1 VINANQN
8 SYRGRSTLRDQRR
21 SLLAVGGRVSLSC
34 LALFPVIFSTHFRYG
49 RSAREIR
56 IFLETL
62 MFVVACQLLLSQ
74 YASGAT
80 NDDSWHNL
88 GGVTRDRYY
97 TVIDRKSNCVTGH
110 IVETTNAGVTIKLPD
125 STSVTIDR
133 INVLR
138 VSVSQAAPN
147 FPHNLQADID
157 RVGDVIYNDKSSW
170 SDLKVLAPL
179 KRLHIEGQMVRIVR
193 KDGHSIEGKLADIS
207 DNGLEIERLASTQ
220 NIPKADIALT
230 YYLRYK
236 PLSDSVKYS
245 AQEDFWYDPR
255 LWPYYLKLSPKIP
268 VRLFDASIPEDDSAP
283 QCVNSSRDH

>member
-1 VINANQN
+1 
-8 SYRGRSTLRDQRR
+8 
-21 SLLAVGGRVSLSC
+21 
-34 LALFPVIFSTHFRYG
+34 VIFPTYFRYG

-62 MFVVACQLLLSQ
+62 VFVVACQFLLAQ
-74 YASGAT
+74 CASGAT
-80 NDDSWHNL
+80 NDDSWHNVS
-88 GGVTRDRYY
+88 GVTRDRYY
-97 TVIDRKSNCVTGH
+97 TVIDRKSNCITGH
-110 IVETTNAGVTIKLPD
+110 IVATTNAGITIKLPD

-147 FPHNLQADID
+147 FPRNLQADIGKV
-157 RVGDVIYNDKSSW
+157 RDVIYNDKSSW

-179 KRLHIEGQMVRIVR
+179 KRLHIEGEMMRIVK

-207 DNGLEIERLASTQ
+207 DNSLEIERLVSSQ
-220 NIPKADIALT
+220 NIPRADIAQA

-283 QCVNSSRDH
+283 HCVNSSKDH